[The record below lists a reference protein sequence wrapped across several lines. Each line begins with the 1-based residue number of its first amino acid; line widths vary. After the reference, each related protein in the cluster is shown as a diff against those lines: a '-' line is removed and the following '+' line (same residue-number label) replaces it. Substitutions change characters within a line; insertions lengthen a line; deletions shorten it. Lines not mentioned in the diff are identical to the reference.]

1 MNALRFALRDGWRL
15 LRARP
20 LGNLAAVL
28 VLACGLTAVASVAS
42 ILASVTGVAPRTMP
56 VAGLYTYGY
65 GSGVPS
71 SWVVLGAE
79 ALNLRRDTPGLAGSA
94 LLRRND
100 FNVAGG
106 NAADS
111 ARAERVSGMLVDGD
125 PFRLLGWPMAHG
137 RGFVESDFAPDA
149 AAAVVIGDRLW
160 RSRFA
165 ADPAVVGQTIR
176 VDGAAATV
184 VGVLPPQRAYPFQ
197 QQIYRAVYLPA
208 LTAQLQ
214 RPRDPL
220 VKIADPAQLQLTS
233 VALAA
238 QQRERE
244 QRLGETA
251 KSQPL
256 RISALFDNTGS
267 DDPSTQML
275 ALVLA
280 VVTGLVMLLAAS
292 NAGGLL
298 LVQWLGRGREL
309 ATRHALGATSERIVA
324 SLLLHG
330 SLLAALAWLLALLA
344 SVQVLAALNHYLWSS
359 ENGQPLYYALAISP
373 SVLAVSAGTALIAV
387 VVLTVPT
394 WRRLRRGDLALDL
407 RSGGR
412 TAGGTLSR
420 FGRVVFGL
428 QTLLAVVTVLT
439 TLQAVEGARIQLQ
452 RPLGLD
458 TEHVLV
464 AQFSG
469 SDNAAK
475 TAFAQRLRER
485 LAAEPEVAA
494 VTVSGN
500 LPIALTSRRD
510 VANGEAR
517 TQADFA
523 PVDLGYRDVYG
534 FGLRSGRWF
543 TSEEIEQHDAVAVI
557 DPALAAALFGDDD
570 PVGRRFSLRDSGKDI
585 EYLIVGVSEPVRLG
599 GNGGPDQPSV
609 FVPLPGLPVY
619 ELGISV
625 RSRGDAEGFA
635 PRLLAIA
642 NEIDPD
648 FALTDVGS
656 FADLRWRANAWTRL
670 VLSLFTPLG
679 VLALVLAAA
688 GLAAL
693 LGSLVTQRV
702 REIGVRRALGAS
714 TRNVVRVLIG
724 GLSLWA
730 GVGALFGIGLG
741 LLLVGP
747 LSQSLYGDSSLG
759 ALSIV
764 GTLVVMVAALVG
776 AAATPIRR
784 ALRIAPTEA
793 LREE

>member
-1 MNALRFALRDGWRL
+1 MNALRFALIDAWRL
-15 LRARP
+15 LRVRP
-20 LGNLAAVL
+20 LANLAVVF
-28 VLACGLTAVASVAS
+28 VLACGLAGVGS
-42 ILASVTGVAPRTMP
+42 IAAIVETVSGVAPEATRSE
-56 VAGLYTYGY
+56 GFYG
-65 GSGVPS
+65 
-71 SWVVLGAE
+71 LGAGQGSAGSLSLPGEE
-79 ALNLRRDTPGLAGSA
+79 ALALRRDVPGLADAA
-94 LLRRND
+94 LLRWND
-100 FNVAGG
+100 FNIASEGAGD
-106 NAADS
+106 DS
-111 ARAERVSGMLVDGD
+111 RAERASGLLLDGD
-125 PFRLLGWPMAHG
+125 LFGALGWPMALG
-137 RGFVESDFAPDA
+137 RGFTAADFAADA
-149 AAAVVIGDRLW
+149 APVVVIGDRLW

-165 ADPAVVGQTIR
+165 ADPALPGTIIR
-176 VDGAAATV
+176 LDGTPVTV
-184 VGVLPPQRAYPFQ
+184 VGVLPPQRAFPFQ
-197 QQIYRAVYLPA
+197 QQVYRAVHLPA
-208 LTAQLQ
+208 LSEHWL
-214 RPRDPL
+214 RPWQAVLRIEDPTRFGP
-220 VKIADPAQLQLTS
+220 IAA
-233 VALAA
+233 ALAER
-238 QQRERE
+238 QRERE
-244 QRLGETA
+244 SRLGDA
-251 KSQPL
+251 ARGNPL
-256 RISALFDNTGS
+256 RIAPVFGDTGS
-267 DDPSTQML
+267 ADPATQML
-275 ALVLA
+275 ALVLT
-280 VVTGLVMLLAAS
+280 VVAGLVMVLAAS

-298 LVQWLGRGREL
+298 LVQWLGRGRDL
-309 ATRHALGATSERIVA
+309 ATRHALGATSERV
-324 SLLLHG
+324 LG
-330 SLLAALAWLLALLA
+330 SLLVQGAILAAGGWLLSLLA
-344 SVQVLAALNHYLWSS
+344 SQWALDALNHYLWTH
-359 ENGQPLYYALAISP
+359 ENGQPLYIVMKLSP
-373 SVLAVSAGTALIAV
+373 KVLAVAGVVALLAV
-387 VVLTVPT
+387 GVLTLPT
-394 WRRLRRGDLALDL
+394 WRRLRRGDLAQDL
-407 RSGGR
+407 RSGAR
-412 TAGGTLSR
+412 TAGGALSR
-420 FGRVVFGL
+420 FGRVMFGL

-439 TLQAVEGARIQLQ
+439 TLQAVEGARMQLQ
-452 RPLGLD
+452 RPLGMD
-458 TEHVLV
+458 TQRVLV

-475 TAFAQRLRER
+475 AQFAQRLRER

-500 LPIALTSRRD
+500 LPIALTSRREI
-510 VANGEAR
+510 ANGEAR

-557 DPALAAALFGDDD
+557 DPALAAALFGDDN
-570 PVGRRFSLRDSGKDI
+570 PVGRRFTVEDSGQLI
-585 EYLIVGVSEPVRLG
+585 EHLVIGVSAPVRLG
-599 GNGGPDQPSV
+599 GEGGPERPSL
-609 FVPLPGLPVY
+609 FVPLPGQPVY

-625 RSRGDAEGFA
+625 RVRGDAESFA

-759 ALSIV
+759 ALSTV

>member
-1 MNALRFALRDGWRL
+1 MNAVRFAVLDAWRL

-28 VLACGLTAVASVAS
+28 VLACGLMVVTTMASLMDS
-42 ILASVTGVAPRTMP
+42 INGVMP
-56 VAGLYTYGY
+56 KSIPTAGLYIYGAGP
-65 GSGVPS
+65 GSAS
-71 SWVVLGAE
+71 SLTLTGAD
-79 ALNLRRDTPGLAGSA
+79 ALDLRRDIPSLAGSA
-94 LLRRND
+94 LLRWND
-100 FNVAGG
+100 FNVADGD
-106 NAADS
+106 AADGV
-111 ARAERVSGMLVDGD
+111 RAERVSGMLVDGD
-125 PFRLLGWPMAHG
+125 PFRLLGWPMALG
-137 RGFVESDFAPDA
+137 RGFADSDFAPDA
-149 AAAVVIGDRLW
+149 AATVVIGDRLW
-160 RSRFA
+160 RARFA
-165 ADPAVVGQTIR
+165 ADPSVVGQTIR
-176 VDGAAATV
+176 VDGAPATV

-197 QQIYRAVYLPA
+197 QQIYRAVNLAALPE
-208 LTAQLQ
+208 QQQ
-214 RPRDPL
+214 RPWQSL
-220 VKIADPAQLQLTS
+220 VHIADPARLQATTA
-233 VALAA
+233 ALAA
-238 QQRERE
+238 QQRDRE
-244 QRLGETA
+244 QRLGEAA

-267 DDPSTQML
+267 EDPSTQML
-275 ALVLA
+275 GVVLA
-280 VVTGLVMLLAAS
+280 VVVGLVMVLAAS

-309 ATRHALGATSERIVA
+309 ATRHALGASSERIVA
-324 SLLLHG
+324 SLLLQG
-330 SLLAALAWLLALLA
+330 FLLAALAWLLGLFA
-344 SVQVLAALNHYLWSS
+344 STQALAALNRYLWSS
-359 ENGQPLYYALAISP
+359 ENGQPLYMALAISP

-387 VVLTVPT
+387 IVLTVPT
-394 WRRLRRGDLALDL
+394 WRRLRQGDLALDL

-420 FGRVVFGL
+420 FGRAMFGL
-428 QTLLAVVTVLT
+428 QTLLAVITVLA
-439 TLQAVEGARIQLQ
+439 TLQAVEGARMQLQ

-458 TEHVLV
+458 TERVLV
-464 AQFSG
+464 AGFSG

-475 TAFAQRLRER
+475 AAFAQGLRER

-500 LPIALTSRRD
+500 LPVGLTSRRD
-510 VANGEAR
+510 AANGEAR
-517 TQADFA
+517 ANADFA

-543 TSEEIEQHDAVAVI
+543 TAEEIAEHRAVAVI
-557 DPALAAALFGDDD
+557 DPAFAAALFGADD
-570 PVGRRFSLRDSGKDI
+570 PVGRRFSLSDSGKDI
-585 EYLIVGVSEPVRLG
+585 AHVVVGVSEPVRLG
-599 GNGGPDQPSV
+599 GDGGPDQPSL
-609 FVPLPGLPVY
+609 FVPLPAQPVY

-625 RSRGDAEGFA
+625 RVHGDAERFA

-642 NEIDPD
+642 SEIDPD

-679 VLALVLAAA
+679 VLALLLAST

-714 TRNVVRVLIG
+714 TGNVVREVIG
-724 GLSLWA
+724 GLSVWA
-730 GVGALFGIGLG
+730 GVGALLGIGLA

-759 ALSIV
+759 ALSV
-764 GTLVVMVAALVG
+764 FGTLAVMAAALAS
-776 AAATPIRR
+776 AAAAPIRR

>member
-1 MNALRFALRDGWRL
+1 MNLLRSAMLDAWRL

-28 VLACGLTAVASVAS
+28 VLACGLMVVTTMASLMDS
-42 ILASVTGVAPRTMP
+42 INGVMP
-56 VAGLYTYGY
+56 TTIPTAGLYIYGAGP
-65 GSGVPS
+65 GSAS
-71 SWVVLGAE
+71 SLMVTGSEGLA
-79 ALNLRRDTPGLAGSA
+79 LRRDISGLADSA
-94 LLRRND
+94 LLRWND
-100 FNVAGG
+100 FNVASG
-106 NAADS
+106 NAADGV
-111 ARAERVSGMLVDGD
+111 RAERVSGMLVDGD
-125 PFRLLGWPMAHG
+125 PFGLLGWPMTLG
-137 RGFVESDFAPDA
+137 RGFTDSDFAADA
-149 AAAVVIGDRLW
+149 AASVVIGDRLW
-160 RSRFA
+160 RARFA
-165 ADPAVVGQTIR
+165 ADPSIVGRLIR
-176 VDGAAATV
+176 VDGSPATV

-197 QQIYRAVYLPA
+197 QQLYRAVNLAALPEQQ
-208 LTAQLQ
+208 T
-214 RPRDPL
+214 RPWQSL
-220 VKIADPAQLQLTS
+220 VHIDDPARLQAAAA
-233 VALAA
+233 ALAA
-238 QQRERE
+238 QQSDRE

-280 VVTGLVMLLAAS
+280 VVAGLVMLLAAS

-298 LVQWLGRGREL
+298 LVQWLGRDREL
-309 ATRHALGATSERIVA
+309 ATRNALGATSERIVA

-330 SLLAALAWLLALLA
+330 LLLAALAWLLALLA

-373 SVLAVSAGTALIAV
+373 SVLAISAGTALSAV
-387 VVLTVPT
+387 VVLIVPT

-412 TAGGTLSR
+412 TAGGIRSR
-420 FGRVVFGL
+420 FGRVMFGL

-439 TLQAVEGARIQLQ
+439 TLQAVEGARTQLA

-458 TEHVLV
+458 TERVLV

-475 TAFAQRLRER
+475 AQFAQRLRER

-510 VANGEAR
+510 IANGEAR

-557 DPALAAALFGDDD
+557 DPAFAAALFGDDD
-570 PVGRRFSLRDSGKDI
+570 AVGRRFSLRDSGKDI
-585 EYLIVGVSEPVRLG
+585 EHLIVGVSEPVRLG

-609 FVPLPGLPVY
+609 FVPLPGQPVY

-625 RSRGDAEGFA
+625 RSRGDAERFA

-730 GVGALFGIGLG
+730 GVGALLGIGLG

-759 ALSIV
+759 AFSIV
-764 GTLVVMVAALVG
+764 GTLAVMAAALLG
-776 AAATPIRR
+776 AAAAPIRR